1 MGNPLQ
7 AALAR
12 ILAGARQGAMAGI
25 GGMPPMGG
33 QGRSPLLARGQAP
46 DPTQTPSPTAVPSQT
61 AGPTPNV
68 QTPQGPVSTTAP
80 PAYSIPKP
88 QPPGAAPTPN
98 APVPQPHEQI
108 NSLAQ
113 LILGWKHRDYTKKAA
128 EMQNVWTDLMEAMDA
143 LRDPAQ
149 AKQAQVMI
157 DTIMERH
164 GKDLAKFFK
173 GRFEEVK
180 KQQTQAGDQKEPDPT
195 EQGLEGALQQKQ
207 KEAAQPPSAGGYYLP
222 MAGPEAQLKNA
233 AVNANLA
240 AARLDPQRMLQS
252 QLTSGEMRQQ
262 ELGAAGLA
270 VTPKMDV
277 ELKKAAL
284 EVTKFQHEAQKAAAE
299 FLAAQQRLQLGEKVE
314 EGKID
319 ELRLKN
325 QKALTDLDIARQR
338 LARERLKTKG
348 TQQMN
353 QSYRLKFGA
362 IKQAE
367 DAINQLIGSKAGIT
381 GENVTNLVN
390 LLKAAGA
397 TGIANDLVTQQKTW
411 YKSYSK
417 PEQIRDALQSYKK
430 SFQDAFK
437 LDEMGNTIDEA
448 DMEGG
453 ADTEPDTDMPEEE
466 TPAGYPP
473 GWVQPPATA
482 PKKP

>member
-1 MGNPLQ
+1 
-7 AALAR
+7 
-12 ILAGARQGAMAGI
+12 
-25 GGMPPMGG
+25 
-33 QGRSPLLARGQAP
+33 
-46 DPTQTPSPTAVPSQT
+46 
-61 AGPTPNV
+61 
-68 QTPQGPVSTTAP
+68 
-80 PAYSIPKP
+80 
-88 QPPGAAPTPN
+88 
-98 APVPQPHEQI
+98 
-108 NSLAQ
+108 

-180 KQQTQAGDQKEPDPT
+180 KQQTQAGAQKEPDPT

-222 MAGPEAQLKNA
+222 MAGPEAQLRNVA
-233 AVNANLA
+233 TGAELS
-240 AARLDPQRMLQS
+240 AARQDPARTLGT
-252 QLTSGEMRQQ
+252 QLTSGETRQAQ
-262 ELGAAGLA
+262 LGTAGLA

-299 FLAAQQRLQLGEKVE
+299 YLAAQQRLQLGEKAE
-314 EGKID
+314 EGKIE

-325 QKALTDLDIARQR
+325 QKASIDLDIARQR
-338 LARERLKTKG
+338 LQRERLKTKG

-362 IKQAE
+362 IKQA
-367 DAINQLIGSKAGIT
+367 DAAIGALIGGKIT
-381 GENVTNLVN
+381 KDNVTSIIQ
-390 LLKAAGA
+390 LLRTAGA
-397 TGIANDLVTQQKTW
+397 TGIAKNLEDQTKWYRFFDTPEKVRGDLQ
-411 YKSYSK
+411 
-417 PEQIRDALQSYKK
+417 AYKK
-430 SFQDAFK
+430 AFQDAFK
-437 LDEMGNTIDEA
+437 LDEMGNIIDEA
-448 DMEGG
+448 DIEGG
-453 ADTEPDTDMPEEE
+453 ADTEPDTDMPEPEEGE

-473 GWVQPPATA
+473 GWVSPPPTPPA
-482 PKKP
+482 KKP